1 MHPHKKTFFKH
12 KNVIVDIL
20 QTRGAK
26 KLQLGKCCY
35 SSKWEK
41 KKVVSG
47 VLFIRFQGPVIK
59 ILFILLNLNMCYE
72 VVVIS
77 IWGWYILRGHTYKC
91 VLSS

>member
-1 MHPHKKTFFKH
+1 MLLSIFCKH
-12 KNVIVDIL
+12 VEPKRCNWGNVAIV
-20 QTRGAK
+20 QNGR
-26 KLQLGKCCY
+26 
-35 SSKWEK
+35 

-47 VLFIRFQGPVIK
+47 VLFIRFQGSVKK
-59 ILFILLNLNMCYE
+59 IIFILLNLNMCYE